1 MELQVIQSKIYEIRG
16 RRVMLDFD
24 LAALYKVETRRLN
37 EAVKRNIKRFPDD
50 FMFQLSSD
58 EFANLMSQFA
68 TSSLRS
74 QNATSNWGG
83 TRKLPY
89 AFTEQG
95 LAMLS
100 GLLNSDVAI
109 EVNISIMRVFVAMR
123 NYLTSTSTI
132 TAELAEIRAKLVLLE
147 RNDELLARN
156 DEETLEAVNDLSED
170 IRRDIDNL
178 YNAIGELSIKSARHD
193 KPRRIGFKRDG
204 E

>member
-1 MELQVIQSKIYEIRG
+1 
-16 RRVMLDFD
+16 MLDRD
-24 LAALYKVETRRLN
+24 LAELYRVETRVLN
-37 EAVKRNIKRFPDD
+37 QTVKRNMKRFPDD
-50 FMFQLSSD
+50 FMFQLTEL
-58 EFANLMSQFA
+58 EFDNLMSQFVI
-68 TSSLRS
+68 SSLRP

-109 EVNISIMRVFVAMR
+109 EVNISIMRAFVAMR
-123 NYLTSTSTI
+123 NYLNSTATV
-132 TAELAEIRAKLVLLE
+132 TAELAEIRAKLALLE

-178 YNAIGELSIKSARHD
+178 YNAIGELSIKPAQAD
-193 KPRRIGFKRDG
+193 KPRSQIGFNRNDQ
-204 E
+204 